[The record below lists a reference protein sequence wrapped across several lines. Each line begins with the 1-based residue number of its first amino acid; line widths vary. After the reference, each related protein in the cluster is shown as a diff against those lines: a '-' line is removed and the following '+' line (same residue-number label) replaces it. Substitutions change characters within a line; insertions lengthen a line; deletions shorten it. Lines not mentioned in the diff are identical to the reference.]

1 MPKEINRIVKILME
15 RDQMTH
21 VEAHDFVLECISDL
35 PSEYTFIDLEETL
48 ISDLGLEPDYVMD
61 LDQFLKDNPYVED

>member
-1 MPKEINRIVKILME
+1 MTKEINRIVKILME
-15 RDQMTH
+15 RDEMTH
-21 VEAHDFVLECISDL
+21 VEAHDFVLECISDM

-61 LDQFLKDNPYVED
+61 LDEFLEDNPYVED

>member
-15 RDQMTH
+15 RDEMTH
-21 VEAHDFVLECISDL
+21 VEAHYFVLECISDM

-61 LDQFLKDNPYVED
+61 LDQFLKDNPYGED

>member
-15 RDQMTH
+15 RDEMTH

>member
-15 RDQMTH
+15 RDEMTH
-21 VEAHDFVLECISDL
+21 VEAHDFVLECISDM

-61 LDQFLKDNPYVED
+61 LDEFLEDNPYVED

>member
-15 RDQMTH
+15 RDEMTH
-21 VEAHDFVLECISDL
+21 VEAHDFVLECISDM

>member
-15 RDQMTH
+15 RDKMTH
-21 VEAHDFVLECISDL
+21 VEAHDFVLECISDM

-48 ISDLGLEPDYVMD
+48 ISDLGLESDYVMD

>member
-15 RDQMTH
+15 RDEMTH
-21 VEAHDFVLECISDL
+21 AEALDFVLECISDM

>member
-21 VEAHDFVLECISDL
+21 VEAHDFVLECISDM

-48 ISDLGLEPDYVMD
+48 ISELGLEPDYVMD

>member
-1 MPKEINRIVKILME
+1 MPKEINRIVKILMG
-15 RDQMTH
+15 RDEMTH
-21 VEAHDFVLECISDL
+21 VEAHDFVLECISDM

>member
-21 VEAHDFVLECISDL
+21 VEAHDFVLECISDVT
-35 PSEYTFIDLEETL
+35 SEYTFIDLEEIL
-48 ISDLGLEPDYVMD
+48 SFDLGLEPDYVMD
-61 LDQFLKDNPYVED
+61 LDEFLEDNPYVED

>member
-21 VEAHDFVLECISDL
+21 GEAHDFALECVSDL
-35 PSEYTFIDLEETL
+35 PSAYTYFDLEEKL
-48 ISDLGLEPDYVMD
+48 LYDFGLEPDYVMD

>member
-21 VEAHDFVLECISDL
+21 VEAHDFALECISDM

-48 ISDLGLEPDYVMD
+48 ISDFGLEPDYVMD

>member
-21 VEAHDFVLECISDL
+21 VEAHDFVLECISDM

>member
-15 RDQMTH
+15 RDEMTY
-21 VEAHDFVLECISDL
+21 VEAHDFALECISDM
-35 PSEYTFIDLEETL
+35 PSEYTFIDLEKTL

-61 LDQFLKDNPYVED
+61 LDEFLKDNPYVED

>member
-21 VEAHDFVLECISDL
+21 GEAHDFVLECISGM
-35 PSEYTFIDLEETL
+35 PSEYTYIDLEEILTF
-48 ISDLGLEPDYVMD
+48 DLGLEPDYVMD
-61 LDQFLKDNPYVED
+61 LDEFLEDNPYVED

>member
-15 RDQMTH
+15 RDEMTY
-21 VEAHDFVLECISDL
+21 VEAHDFVLECISDM

-61 LDQFLKDNPYVED
+61 LDEFLKDNPYVED